1 MNLWTSCIQVDNLH
15 ARLFRSLGLT
25 SIQRD
30 NMARVWREWR
40 RRKRALDK
48 QQATAVATL
57 ESTANTFPLLYYELL
72 VINACAEGVMP
83 LATCE
88 EAIPDAALS
97 NVDRAS
103 TVPAASEDDSNV
115 DTGIQCLGYQSVAMP
130 STAGQATPSP
140 PLGPGATQRRPAH
153 SPPSCALPNHSQ
165 CFARNSSC
173 PGGRGAQSSTSPQ
186 EERADAAEGA
196 CAPQLHGAPFRVN
209 SPQRDG
215 CETSLCHSNDSNK
228 AFEVAEKPFD
238 PSAASQ
244 SVAWPGCAGQCA
256 YTTTAINRALEDL
269 GRLLQSDGRLYE
281 DFIEVRLHP
290 SEIIDA
296 KQLMMISSEHL
307 KLTCPPAD
315 TLMICEL
322 AYLQMNRETLFD
334 MVDDIAL

>member
-103 TVPAASEDDSNV
+103 TVSAASKDASNV
-115 DTGIQCLGYQSVAMP
+115 DTGIQCLGYQSDAMP
-130 STAGQATPSP
+130 AAAGQATLSP
-140 PLGPGATQRRPAH
+140 PLGPGGTHRRPAH

-165 CFARNSSC
+165 CCARRSSC
-173 PGGRGAQSSTSPQ
+173 SGGQGAQSSTSPQ
-186 EERADAAEGA
+186 EKSVGAAEGD
-196 CAPQLHGAPFRVN
+196 CAPVQCGAPF
-209 SPQRDG
+209 PGKPPLRDG
-215 CETSLCHSNDSNK
+215 CEASLSHSHSSDELM
-228 AFEVAEKPFD
+228 EVAEEPFD
-238 PSAASQ
+238 PSVASQ

-256 YTTTAINRALEDL
+256 YTTTAINAALEDL
-269 GRLLQSDGRLYE
+269 TRLCHSDARLYA
-281 DFIEVRLHP
+281 DFLELRLHP
-290 SEIIDA
+290 SEIIDN
-296 KQLMMISSEHL
+296 KQLLMISSEHL

-322 AYLQMNRETLFD
+322 AHMQLNRETLYD
-334 MVDDIAL
+334 GIGALAL